1 MTHTAV
7 FRGSAVCPSPVADPS
22 LRLFLFHHAGG
33 SHLLYRDWAP
43 EFPPDWEL
51 CLLNAPGRAHRRD
64 QPAVDRVEDL
74 VDHFHQEL
82 LPLFDRP
89 FAFFGHSMGGL
100 AAYELTLRLAAQGGP
115 MPVWLGL
122 SAFGPPRGAEYR
134 RRPGRHESSD
144 AELRDWLRSLGGT
157 PAELLD
163 NDDVWQLFEPV
174 FRSDFKLVDTW
185 ARDPATGSPP
195 LPFTV
200 FGGEQDLVV
209 EPRRLK
215 AWADHSPHLQGVH
228 LYPGGHF
235 YLHDHRAALIR
246 TVTASVRAAR
256 AAAERIITAPGAS

>member
-7 FRGSAVCPSPVADPS
+7 ISGAAVGAGPVADPS

-33 SHLLYRDWAP
+33 SHLLYRDWVA

-51 CLLNAPGRAHRRD
+51 CPLNAPGRAYERER
-64 QPAVDRVEDL
+64 PAADRVDDL
-74 VDHFHQEL
+74 VDHFHQKL

-89 FAFFGHSMGGL
+89 FAFFGHSMGAL
-100 AAYELTLRLAAQGGP
+100 VAYELTLRLAAQDDGP
-115 MPVWLGL
+115 RPVWLGL
-122 SAFGPPRGAEYR
+122 SAFGPPRGARYL

-144 AELRDWLRSLGGT
+144 AELRDWLRSVGGT

-163 NDDVWQLFEPV
+163 NDELWQMFEPM

-185 ARDPATGSPP
+185 AREPDTGSLP

-200 FGGEQDLVV
+200 FGGDRDPVV
-209 EPRRLK
+209 EPARLK
-215 AWADHSPHLQGVH
+215 AWSEHSPYLQGVH

-235 YLHDHRAALIR
+235 YLNDHRAALTR
-246 TVTASVRAAR
+246 TVTASVRAA
-256 AAAERIITAPGAS
+256 GAGATPLRQRP